1 MNKMIN
7 RVNSVLKQNLS
18 NPIVSTILHL
28 FLVLYAGLAVP
39 KLSGWLKVVFD
50 NFIVRIVIIAIVAV
64 LNNYNPALAL
74 SASIVFILTLQTL
87 SISFNNDKLKD
98 VVDTANSNIVDEHI
112 VPDSVNQH
120 EDVPSNEPNN
130 EQNNE
135 QNNEPSFVGAN
146 NDTHDGPYKSLENDF
161 SVPYDSLNNDLSNND
176 Y

>member
-98 VVDTANSNIVDEHI
+98 VVDIANSNIVHEHI

-120 EDVPSNEPNN
+120 VPSNEPI
-130 EQNNE
+130 
-135 QNNEPSFVGAN
+135 NEPSFVGAN
-146 NDTHDGPYKSLENDF
+146 NDTRDGPYKSLENDF
-161 SVPYDSLNNDLSNND
+161 SVPYDGLNNDLSNND